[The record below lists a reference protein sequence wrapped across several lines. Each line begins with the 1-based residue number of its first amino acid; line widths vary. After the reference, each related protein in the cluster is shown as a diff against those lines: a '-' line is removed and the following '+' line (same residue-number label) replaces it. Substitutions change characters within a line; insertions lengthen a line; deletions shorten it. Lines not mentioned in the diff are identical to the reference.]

1 MRFRKFESSRPTQ
14 PVWCAVTKSL
24 NLALLDLAR
33 HCVDA
38 GIIADSSCFV
48 LAALIRRL
56 PNCWARPRGR
66 AAAHSHRT
74 AQGAAHMLISAFL
87 CEGPHSHSGPN
98 LIHLSGEFWRSRSSF
113 PPSISAW
120 MEAIVVIGAVIALE
134 MVIGSV
140 GVPRATPV
148 IEQRQDD
155 FRQLPLINRETPPS
169 LETDAPVN
177 DREQLRRYFLQDSPG
192 RLRR

>member
-1 MRFRKFESSRPTQ
+1 M
-14 PVWCAVTKSL
+14 
-24 NLALLDLAR
+24 LDSAR

-38 GIIADSSCFV
+38 GIIADSFCFV

-74 AQGAAHMLISAFL
+74 AQGAAHILISAFL

-140 GVPRATPV
+140 GVPRAACV
-148 IEQRQDD
+148 IEQTQDD

-177 DREQLRRYFLQDSPG
+177 DREQLRRYFLQEWRGPPMRSSP
-192 RLRR
+192 RW

>member
-1 MRFRKFESSRPTQ
+1 MGQGCKDRGHQ
-14 PVWCAVTKSL
+14 AAVRQL
-24 NLALLDLAR
+24 QR
-33 HCVDA
+33 A
-38 GIIADSSCFV
+38 GYSVTSV
-48 LAALIRRL
+48 RRMAAINL

-74 AQGAAHMLISAFL
+74 ALL

-120 MEAIVVIGAVIALE
+120 MEAIVVIGAVIALV

-140 GVPRATPV
+140 GVPRAAPV
-148 IEQRQDD
+148 IEQTQDD

-177 DREQLRRYFLQDSPG
+177 DREQLRRYFLQEWRGPPMRSSP
-192 RLRR
+192 R